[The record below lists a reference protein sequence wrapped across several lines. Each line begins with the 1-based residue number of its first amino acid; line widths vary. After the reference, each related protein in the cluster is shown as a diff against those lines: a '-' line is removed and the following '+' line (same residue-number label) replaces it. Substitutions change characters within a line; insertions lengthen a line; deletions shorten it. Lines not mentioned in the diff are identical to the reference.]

1 MINTNKNK
9 FKAEWE
15 KTCKSLKNIDTK
27 NRLTKSTVERKKA
40 HLDNGFIVGMG
51 GHRIH

>member
-1 MINTNKNK
+1 MINTNKSK

-15 KTCKSLKNIDTK
+15 KTCKSLKNIDAK

-40 HLDNGFIVGMG
+40 HLDNEFIVGMG